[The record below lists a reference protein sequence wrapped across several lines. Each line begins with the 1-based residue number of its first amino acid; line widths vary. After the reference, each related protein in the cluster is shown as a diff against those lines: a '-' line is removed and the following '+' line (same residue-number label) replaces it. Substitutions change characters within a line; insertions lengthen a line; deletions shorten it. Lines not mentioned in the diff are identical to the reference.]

1 VPKLF
6 IHGQKDEIVPYTMG
20 RTLFDAA
27 ADPKYFHAVEGAGHN
42 DTFVVGGDAYFEAF
56 TEFVKNSRL

>member
-1 VPKLF
+1 M
-6 IHGQKDEIVPYTMG
+6 GQ
-20 RTLFDAA
+20 TLFEA
-27 ADPKYFHAVEGAGHN
+27 ADNPKYFHTVEGAGHN